1 MSEYAVCSNSTG
13 NATISG
19 TDILDGLGVDTPF
32 YANVLVLIGIAL
44 FVRCLAYLSLR
55 YLHRP
60 KN

>member
-1 MSEYAVCSNSTG
+1 MSEYAVCSNSTD

-19 TDILDGLGVDTPF
+19 TDILDGLGVDTPL
-32 YANVLVLIGIAL
+32 YANILILIGIAL
-44 FVRCLAYLSLR
+44 FTRYLAYLSLR

>member
-1 MSEYAVCSNSTG
+1 MSEYIVCGNSTG

-19 TDILDGLGVDTPF
+19 TDILDSLGVDTPL
-32 YANVLVLIGIAL
+32 YANILVLIGIA
-44 FVRCLAYLSLR
+44 VITRCLAYLSLR